1 MLFLFIVLLS
11 YCEQR
16 YLYSRCVLPIY
27 KQILLTF
34 PHKLRLVFAIVLQLY
49 PYILFTL
56 GFVFDTFVILN
67 FHINSSI
74 MFKSFNTINECGGKL
89 PGCCYNV
96 LCCCGLNPLNLS
108 PDYGVF
114 IDELN
119 LGKDMCMGGFYINV
133 GDTEKRTEVPDLPGK
148 AVRCYI
154 PK

>member
-1 MLFLFIVLLS
+1 
-11 YCEQR
+11 
-16 YLYSRCVLPIY
+16 
-27 KQILLTF
+27 
-34 PHKLRLVFAIVLQLY
+34 
-49 PYILFTL
+49 
-56 GFVFDTFVILN
+56 
-67 FHINSSI
+67 

-114 IDELN
+114 IDELS
-119 LGKDMCMGGFYINV
+119 LGEDMCISGFYINV
-133 GDTEKRTEVPDLPGK
+133 GDTEKKTEVPDLPGK